1 MLIDKLL
8 SIPDASEPIRK
19 NKTIK
24 DTKTYSETGYLF
36 FLNQ

>member
-1 MLIDKLL
+1 MFIDKLL
-8 SIPDASEPIRK
+8 SIPDPSEPIRK

-24 DTKTYSETGYLF
+24 DTKKYSGTGYLF